1 MEVINESI
9 GSAISLD
16 GLTKSFGTVHALR
29 GLSMQVET
37 GTICGFIGPNGAG
50 KTTTLRILLGL
61 LPRDGGTVR
70 VLGDDVVFGRELSLR
85 NRLAYLPQ
93 DPVFPERHTGQEV
106 MELVAG
112 LYGMDPG
119 KAKQRSTAL
128 LRQFHLEDAR
138 KHPVGTYSRGMK
150 QRLGLATCF
159 LPEPELLVLDEP
171 VSALD
176 PEGRI
181 EVFGLLR
188 SLKGKATVLFSSHI
202 LEDVE
207 RVSDKLVMV
216 KAGRNVVEGPM
227 DEILSRYAADRLRI
241 EVHPDDEE
249 KARATLAT
257 MPWVSDV
264 PAHSDTVNAG
274 VANAT
279 EAATPGMPCI
289 LYAEVRHGQMGAALD
304 GTLAVMVSQGIR
316 VREFGR
322 SRTDLE
328 TVFLRLSAD

>member
-1 MEVINESI
+1 MEAINIE
-9 GSAISLD
+9 
-16 GLTKSFGTVHALR
+16 GLTKSFGAVHALN

-61 LPRDGGTVR
+61 LPRDAGKVR
-70 VLGDDVVFGRELSLR
+70 LLGQDVTFGRELPQRARMS
-85 NRLAYLPQ
+85 YLPQ

-106 MELVAG
+106 MDLVAG
-112 LYGMDPG
+112 LYGMDPH
-119 KAKQRSTAL
+119 AARERSSSL
-128 LRQFHLEDAR
+128 LKEFHLEDAR
-138 KHPVGTYSRGMK
+138 KHSVGTYSRGMK
-150 QRLGLATCF
+150 QRLGLAACF

-176 PEGRI
+176 PEGRV
-181 EVFGLLR
+181 EVFSLLR
-188 SLKGKATVLFSSHI
+188 QLKGKATVLFSSHI

-216 KAGRNVVEGPM
+216 KAGRNVVDGPM
-227 DEILSRYAADRLRI
+227 EDILSRYAADRLRM
-241 EVHPDDEE
+241 ELHPEDID
-249 KARATLAT
+249 KAESLLGT
-257 MPWVSDV
+257 MPWVSGLSRDGSAPGVVYADV
-264 PAHSDTVNAG
+264 R
-274 VANAT
+274 
-279 EAATPGMPCI
+279 
-289 LYAEVRHGQMGAALD
+289 LGQMETALD
-304 GTLAVMVSQGIR
+304 GTLSGLVRQGVR